1 MCTIAFALCTRHRCT
16 VYQYWDGSDAQYVLR
31 ERESLASGQ
40 VRYSNGA
47 CIPVQRNPVL
57 LYAYGGA
64 ESKVSTANCDNRI
77 PCLACFLHANSTSTT
92 TVLAQYS

>member
-16 VYQYWDGSDAQYVLR
+16 GYQYWDGSDAQYVLR

-47 CIPVQRNPVL
+47 CIPVQRNPVVP
-57 LYAYGGA
+57 
-64 ESKVSTANCDNRI
+64 SD
-77 PCLACFLHANSTSTT
+77 LARLTHTLTLTT
-92 TVLAQYS
+92 